1 MVVWGVVFLDCLEM
15 RFFFFSFLLQKFF
28 LLGDEDYSSLDATM
42 QIANTEEGIWVVI
55 FVNPGDLQAL
65 CEQLG

>member
-15 RFFFFSFLLQKFF
+15 RGFFFLSSYENF

-42 QIANTEEGIWVVI
+42 QIANTEEGIWLVI